1 MQDPW
6 VDPHVP
12 GEGARTRLF
21 LSKKVKTFQE
31 LCSCKLRTLDLL
43 ATLKVLT
50 DHGRERLKREE
61 KAT

>member
-1 MQDPW
+1 
-6 VDPHVP
+6 VSHP